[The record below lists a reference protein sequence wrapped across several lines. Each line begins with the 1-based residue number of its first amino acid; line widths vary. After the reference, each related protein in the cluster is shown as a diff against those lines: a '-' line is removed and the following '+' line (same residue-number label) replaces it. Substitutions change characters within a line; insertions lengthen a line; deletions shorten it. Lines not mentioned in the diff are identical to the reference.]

1 MREKIY
7 VGLVHYPV
15 YNKNNDIVSTSVTN
29 FDIHDISR
37 TCRTY
42 NIKNYFII
50 TPLEAQKIL
59 TSRIIGF
66 WQDGGE
72 GAEFNKNRNEAF
84 ERTRLMDSIE
94 DGIRAIEEIEGVRPE
109 IITTSAKTFSN
120 SVDYKSLSE
129 EMYEDDKPYFLLF
142 GTGWGLIDEVMDM
155 SYKIL
160 NPIRGNTEYNH
171 LSVRSAVSIIL
182 DRLFGDK

>member
-1 MREKIY
+1 MRNKVY

-15 YNKNNDIVSTSVTN
+15 YNKNNDVVCTSVTN

-42 NIKNYFII
+42 NMKNYFII
-50 TPLEAQKIL
+50 TPLEAQKEL

-66 WQDGGE
+66 WQDGSGVE
-72 GAEFNKNRNEAF
+72 ANKNRNEAF
-84 ERTRLMDSIE
+84 EKTRLVDSIE
-94 DGIRAIEEIEGVRPE
+94 ECIKIITEVEGIEPK
-109 IITTSAKTFSN
+109 IITTSAKIFDN
-120 SVDYKSLSE
+120 SVDYESLSKE
-129 EMYEDDKPYFLLF
+129 IYEDDAPYFLLF
-142 GTGWGLIDEVMDM
+142 GTGWGLIDEVMDT

-160 NPIRGNTEYNH
+160 NPIRGKTEYNH

-182 DRLFGDK
+182 DRLFGDE